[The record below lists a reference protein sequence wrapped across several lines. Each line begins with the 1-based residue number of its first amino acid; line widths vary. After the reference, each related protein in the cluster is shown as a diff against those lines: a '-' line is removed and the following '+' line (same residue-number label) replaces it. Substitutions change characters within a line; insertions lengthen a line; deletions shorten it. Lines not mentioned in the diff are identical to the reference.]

1 MILLTRILLA
11 ALGGLPMLLLA
22 ITLALTWIDPTGPES
37 VSWLRAAATLVL
49 IEFLLLHSGAFMAVG
64 PVLSDRIWVRLLWFL
79 GFGLV
84 YGFSLLTFA
93 HWTGSDYILWVLV
106 GVLLSRVM
114 TLVILRDKRGTI
126 LMLQR
131 SVIGMV
137 ILLLTA
143 LICFLP
149 LPPLGITEELRYQ
162 AFGAADDFLRTHPQ
176 RTLAWG
182 VVYFLLMAFVEVFA
196 GWRTPDWTE
205 QQVETT
211 WTELRK

>member
-1 MILLTRILLA
+1 MILLTRVVLA
-11 ALGGLPMLLLA
+11 ALGGVPMLLLA
-22 ITLALTWIDPTGPES
+22 ITLVLIWIDPSGPER
-37 VSWLRAAATLVL
+37 VNWLRAAATLVL

-64 PVLSDRIWVRLLWFL
+64 PVLSDRVWLRLLWFL

-84 YGFSLLTFA
+84 YGFSLVMFA
-93 HWTGSDYILWVLV
+93 RWTGSSYILWMLL
-106 GVLLSRVM
+106 GVLLSRVI
-114 TLVILRDKRGTI
+114 TLVILTDKRGTI

-131 SVIGMV
+131 SAIGMV

-162 AFGAADDFLRTHPQ
+162 AFGAADDFLRAHPQ

-182 VVYFLLMAFVEVFA
+182 VVYFLLMACIEVLA
-196 GWRTPDWTE
+196 GWRTPDWTQ

-211 WTELRK
+211 WTELRE

>member
-1 MILLTRILLA
+1 MILLTRVLLA
-11 ALGGLPMLLLA
+11 ALGGVPILLLA
-22 ITLALTWIDPTGPES
+22 ITLVLIWIDPSGPES
-37 VSWLRAAATLVL
+37 ISWLRAAATLVL
-49 IEFLLLHSGAFMAVG
+49 IEFLLLHSGTFMAVG
-64 PVLSDRIWVRLLWFL
+64 PVLSDRVWLRLLWFL

-84 YGFSLLTFA
+84 YAFSLVTFA
-93 HWTGSDYILWVLV
+93 RWTGSSYVLWVLL
-106 GVLLSRVM
+106 GVLVSRVI

-131 SVIGMV
+131 SAVGMV

-162 AFGAADDFLRTHPQ
+162 AFGAADDFLTEYPQ

-182 VVYFLLMAFVEVFA
+182 VVYFLLMSIVEVLA
-196 GWRTPDWTE
+196 GWHTPDWTQ

-211 WTELRK
+211 WTKLRK